1 MRQIVKGNLGYVIT
15 PRLLKEGE
23 PVAVFGATAVATEL
37 PDYLSDFKDVFS
49 EREASILSEDMGVE
63 YAIDLER
70 GKQSR
75 QSLGQ
80 EILRDV
86 VSAEY
91 SINLTVFLR
100 LPEPMLLAKS
110 RLR

>member
-1 MRQIVKGNLGYVIT
+1 MRQIVKGNLGYMIT

-23 PVAVFGATAVATEL
+23 PAAVFRATAVATEL

-49 EREASILSEDMGVE
+49 EIDVKH
-63 YAIDLER
+63 AIDLER

-86 VSAEY
+86 VSAEC

-100 LPEPMLLAKS
+100 LPEPAKS
-110 RLR
+110 RL